1 MRVSVG
7 NIDLS
12 IAPFRAKWLVLEDD
26 FTFAS
31 ALVNLPAGY
40 LAIVPSYKLWDF
52 AGDELYVSWD
62 PEFGGVTP
70 TR

>member
-1 MRVSVG
+1 VRVPVG
-7 NIDLS
+7 NFDLS

-26 FTFAS
+26 LTSAS

-40 LAIVPSYKLWDF
+40 VAIVPLYKLRDF
-52 AGDELYVSWD
+52 AGDELYVSWK